1 VAGACHLAGKS
12 RNKLA
17 HLGRTWARVIS
28 MLPYL
33 EVGTGGPENG
43 FLVFLKASLGYG
55 DKQSE
60 YFHIVRMFC
69 GKLGNLFPPL
79 FFKEKKLINFT
90 T

>member
-1 VAGACHLAGKS
+1 
-12 RNKLA
+12 
-17 HLGRTWARVIS
+17 